1 MSKMA
6 QQVTVTLTV
15 AEALALS
22 EAVGEAFSRD
32 LFFVKSDKK
41 IAKRAWDKLV
51 KAYGPIYYCTE
62 PASTR

>member
-1 MSKMA
+1 MSKMRK
-6 QQVTVTLTV
+6 QVTVTLTV

-32 LFFVKSDKK
+32 LFFDKSDKK
-41 IAKRAWDKLV
+41 FAKSAWDKLV
-51 KAYGPIYYCTE
+51 EAYGPIYYCTE

>member
-1 MSKMA
+1 MSKMR

-32 LFFVKSDKK
+32 LFDDKTQK
-41 IAKRAWDKLV
+41 KLTERAWDKLV